1 MTKFVGSI
9 TDVVAGVDIL
19 VEDFNGTMKLK
30 GGLVPA
36 IEHYVLEAMTD
47 NKEYNE
53 IFVVDGNLEMANN
66 IAAVLNAKYEE
77 EMGKM
82 KQHNISQ
89 VAVQEEVVG
98 SMKPTF
104 VFNGKQS
111 EVAFGN
117 EVVAMENT
125 QEAALSNIV
134 NNMKKGQETQNQT
147 KETKGAGVEMN
158 IKELVGRGVSDLDAL
173 KMAEEFRKANSAKM
187 KDAQVAVGN
196 VKGQVAGVKTGGVE
210 TPVPAVPV
218 SSAPVF
224 GGSVNVTQNKT
235 QETKGGNEMKNTV
248 KDAVKGA
255 GQEVKGNTA
264 PKSGGQ
270 QTNGLQRF
278 NPSFV
283 FNAPTAAA
291 TTVESRSGYDETARE
306 GGRTGFPGAWYCNAE
321 EYKSLKDFAMYYTN
335 RRALPTNALGLT
347 AINFLDPKNKKNVP
361 YDNNYDI
368 IVEMVFGM
376 GANVRFKLSRFTAEQ
391 KAEMEAR
398 GLRVSKSDWKTGNI
412 EWMSDN
418 NGGLAPRYAFA
429 TPNDFVMAVKCE
441 CGKTVNARA
450 KREVKCQCGK
460 KHNAI
465 HITPTMESAAGVNFV
480 EDRFQPQWNKVV
492 LDNFNITIHK
502 DVLAL
507 ALACAAYERFLP
519 MYGLMEEDGEVES
532 K

>member
-1 MTKFVGSI
+1 MAKFVGSM
-9 TDVVAGVDIL
+9 TDVIAGVDIL
-19 VEDFNGTMKLK
+19 VEDFNATMKLK
-30 GGLVPA
+30 GGLIPA
-36 IEHYVLEAMTD
+36 VENYVLEAMTD
-47 NKEYNE
+47 NKEYEE
-53 IFVVDGNLEMANN
+53 IFVVGGNLEMANN

-77 EMGKM
+77 EMSKM

-89 VAVQEEVVG
+89 VKVQEEVVG
-98 SMKPTF
+98 TMKPTF
-104 VFNGKQS
+104 VFNGKQT
-111 EVAFGN
+111 EVAFGG
-117 EVVAMENT
+117 EVVSMENT
-125 QEAALSNIV
+125 QEQALSNIV
-134 NNMKKGQETQNQT
+134 DRMKKVETTKNQT
-147 KETKGAGVEMN
+147 NEIKGAGVEMS
-158 IKELVGRGVSDLDAL
+158 IKELVGKGVSDVDAL
-173 KMAEEFRKANSAKM
+173 KMAEEFRRANSSKM
-187 KDAQVAVGN
+187 KDAQVAAGS
-196 VKGQVAGVKTGGVE
+196 VKSSVKDQVNGVKAGGVQAPA
-210 TPVPAVPV
+210 TPAVPV
-218 SSAPVF
+218 F
-224 GGSVNVTQNKT
+224 GGNATQNKT
-235 QETKGGNEMKNTV
+235 QEIKGGNEMKNTV

-255 GQEVKGNTA
+255 GQEMKGNTA
-264 PKSGGQ
+264 PKTGGKE
-270 QTNGLQRF
+270 TNGLQRF

-283 FNAPTAAA
+283 FNGPAATE

-519 MYGLMEEDGEVES
+519 TYGLMEEDGEVES